1 MPTTER
7 TNGREERSEVG
18 RGGGWR
24 EREDDTR
31 EKTSERERR
40 TRGGGGDGES
50 MSVDVSGNM
59 GIEEED
65 SEREVE
71 SRMDGKIKLGGK
83 RDGGRERGDIR
94 TPPCHFMHTPLYM
107 AWYLKPNI

>member
-1 MPTTER
+1 MVER
-7 TNGREERSEVG
+7 REVRLGEVVDGERE
-18 RGGGWR
+18 R

-71 SRMDGKIKLGGK
+71 SRMDGKIKLGGNGTGVENVGIYA
-83 RDGGRERGDIR
+83 RHLGILCTHLFTWLGI
-94 TPPCHFMHTPLYM
+94 
-107 AWYLKPNI
+107 